1 MVDALDAEIEAKRA
15 EAARLDAEADEKARW
30 LEGAVEHV
38 READAYVEQARADA
52 EATRKAA
59 EADAERTRE
68 RARVE
73 AREGVSSAVGDAGAK
88 VSRLVAEFTSTVVGN
103 VCQLAFATLKAMRD
117 NMALGDEFDRA
128 ATTCM
133 VTLHQVV
140 EQDRDGSIAR
150 AIEGRAR
157 DVMNAAFNKRARRE
171 VVEPVFEEDWEPRP
185 SGRSRDDGPVL

>member
-1 MVDALDAEIEAKRA
+1 M
-15 EAARLDAEADEKARW
+15 
-30 LEGAVEHV
+30 
-38 READAYVEQARADA
+38 
-52 EATRKAA
+52 
-59 EADAERTRE
+59 
-68 RARVE
+68 E
-73 AREGVSSAVGDAGAK
+73 AREGVSSAVSDAGAK

-103 VCQLAFATLKAMRD
+103 VCQLAFATLKVMRD

-133 VTLHQVV
+133 ATLHQVV

-157 DVMNAAFNKRARRE
+157 DVMNAAFSKRARRE

-185 SGRSRDDGPVL
+185 SGRSRDDRPGL